1 MGGCFWEWL
10 RPNWAPTSTSIL
22 SGPRWQSA
30 ELRCNHSWLSLYPLG
45 TIDYRTA
52 MTVTLNLTHS
62 TPQDLTIL
70 LVDPSSRGVYLTY
83 LTTPSPSCNTSVT
96 TSWADNQTAVMVKNG
111 NVSLS
116 SCPPSVVTPVE
127 GVYSFGPVVGV
138 DYGITTGSAVFATV
152 YAGATTNGRWE
163 LMISSTGGSGTLYS
177 WSLQLYSKYLP
188 SLLCLNLCAYFNHIS
203 PLSQPPV

>member
-1 MGGCFWEWL
+1 V
-10 RPNWAPTSTSIL
+10 
-22 SGPRWQSA
+22 
-30 ELRCNHSWLSLYPLG
+30 
-45 TIDYRTA
+45 
-52 MTVTLNLTHS
+52 TVTLNLTHS

-83 LTTPSPSCNTSVT
+83 ETTPSPSCNTSLT

-177 WSLQLYSKYLP
+177 NFIVSIFPPCFASIYVLILTTFRHSPSRLCRQSLQY
-188 SLLCLNLCAYFNHIS
+188 
-203 PLSQPPV
+203 